1 MGDGGNA
8 EDKGHSA
15 WRIEPQ
21 CNRLRPRGIGFAFHR
36 ASIAPQMNT
45 RRVPGS
51 TGHRAAASLTGGVN
65 MVHRAKQADWQQ
77 PPNIQHAVPLV
88 HAELLTKVL
97 TARTRFCLLAGMRVA
112 WLRRGTTRK
121 AGNHTQREQE
131 LYRLHKRRLLCHA
144 KTTLSIRM
152 VLTY

>member
-1 MGDGGNA
+1 MVYIDGAYDSKAYGSINHF
-8 EDKGHSA
+8 EIPLSGIRGHV
-15 WRIEPQ
+15 
-21 CNRLRPRGIGFAFHR
+21 IGHNQKKDTHTLPLGLKQLTSLIFRFAKNCLGF
-36 ASIAPQMNT
+36 PF
-45 RRVPGS
+45 GE
-51 TGHRAAASLTGGVN
+51 
-65 MVHRAKQADWQQ
+65 Q

-97 TARTRFCLLAGMRVA
+97 TVRTRFCLLAGMRVA

-131 LYRLHKRRLLCHA
+131 LYRLHKRRLLFHA